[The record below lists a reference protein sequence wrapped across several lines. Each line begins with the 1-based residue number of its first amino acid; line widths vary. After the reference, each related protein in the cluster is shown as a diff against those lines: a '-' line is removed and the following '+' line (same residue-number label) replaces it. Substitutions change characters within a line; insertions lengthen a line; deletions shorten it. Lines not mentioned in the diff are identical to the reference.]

1 MSDKPKRFK
10 LSHLLLDEISF
21 VDRGANPG
29 ARVLLYKAA
38 SRAAKGGVTEGES
51 DMSFDDLLKK
61 HLAGLGVADDQ
72 IDDAVSE
79 IVGEIEKAA
88 GDDLQAKI
96 DEAVAKAKT
105 EAEDAAKAEFD
116 EKVEAEVA
124 KRMEEISKSEDD
136 KLKDAMPEDVRKR
149 FEAMEAERAK
159 DAERIAKMEAERA
172 ETELRKR
179 AEALPNIGDKDVV
192 VALTKGLTEDGQNAF
207 FDFLKGV
214 NDQLAKA
221 DRVLTQTHGTTEPSP
236 DSAEAQMNK
245 KAEVL
250 AKAENITHQQ
260 AFHRVAKKHPELMAQ
275 YRAEQDAQ

>member
-1 MSDKPKRFK
+1 MSDKPKRYK

-38 SRAAKGGVTEGES
+38 GGGITEGEFE
-51 DMSFDDLLKK
+51 MSFDELLKK

-79 IVGEIEKAA
+79 IIGDVEKAA

-96 DEAVAKAKT
+96 DEAVAKAKADA
-105 EAEDAAKAEFD
+105 EAAAKADFD

-124 KRMEEISKSEDD
+124 KRMEEVSKSEDD
-136 KLKDAMPEDVRKR
+136 KLKESMSDDVRKR
-149 FEAMEAERAK
+149 FEEAEAAAK
-159 DAERIAKMEAERA
+159 AAADRIAKMEAERA
-172 ETELRKR
+172 EDDLRKR
-179 AEALPNIGDKDVV
+179 AAELPNVGSADTIVGVMKSLDADDQT
-192 VALTKGLTEDGQNAF
+192 AL
-207 FDFLKGV
+207 FDMLKGI
-214 NDQLAKA
+214 DEQLAKA
-221 DRVLTQTHGTTEPSP
+221 DRVLTSAKGSKEPAA

-250 AKAENITHQQ
+250 AKAENITHAQ
-260 AFHRVAKKHPELMAQ
+260 AFHRVAKQHPELMAQ